1 MTISFNC
8 PHCDNFCAVRDQH
21 AGKEATC
28 QKCWKLLIIPSEDRG
43 KAVKVVTP
51 ENDTFDGP
59 VSGFYRAATIENL
72 KQFLQPGIIPK
83 RIFVVTAVLV
93 RFFTAHKNYILSVYI
108 QATGKNA
115 ELPLPFGHVISALVW
130 GCLFWFYMQS
140 VYSTAFESDIT
151 ADVEMEGG
159 FDFFVNIFKSLYVF
173 GLAFIILLLPAG
185 IVVAV
190 NKHTSLDLS
199 LLAGVLGVAGIF
211 FLPISILTV
220 SVGRDVFMLCRFD
233 YMIKPVAKATKQY
246 LVVAVPVMVILLVQW
261 NIKQYGPLR
270 ESGGFA
276 IGLHLSANI
285 AVQILALL
293 TGRALGLFYRHYSCY
308 LPW

>member
-1 MTISFNC
+1 MSWLKAEAPQNIPPIFVTAPVFQLPMSWLKAEALRNILPIFVTTPVSQLARSWLKAIALANMTLIFVSSAIA
-8 PHCDNFCAVRDQH
+8 AVF
-21 AGKEATC
+21 GPVVEE
-28 QKCWKLLIIPSEDRG
+28 IFFRG
-43 KAVKVVTP
+43 VMYNAVK
-51 ENDTFDGP
+51 
-59 VSGFYRAATIENL
+59 RKL
-72 KQFLQPGIIPK
+72 GI
-83 RIFVVTAVLV
+83 
-93 RFFTAHKNYILSVYI
+93 
-108 QATGKNA
+108 
-115 ELPLPFGHVISALVW
+115 
-130 GCLFWFYMQS
+130 FW
-140 VYSTAFESDIT
+140 
-151 ADVEMEGG
+151 
-159 FDFFVNIFKSLYVF
+159 
-173 GLAFIILLLPAG
+173 G
-185 IVVAV
+185 IVITSVLFSFL
-190 NKHTSLDLS
+190 HTHALEYF
-199 LLAGVLGVAGIF
+199 LAG
-211 FLPISILTV
+211 FLPIAILTV